1 MVYVING
8 RQLGKG
14 AKIGIYTPDFQKLD
28 VRRDDE
34 FIADETIHKPQNYT
48 QMLSIAQ
55 QLSSNFPH
63 VRVDLYNVNGK
74 IYFGEM
80 TFYDGS
86 GYMTF
91 NPDSFDEKMG
101 DLFEINSLI

>member
-1 MVYVING
+1 MVYVVNG

-14 AKIGIYTPDFQKLD
+14 AKIGIYTQDFQKLD
-28 VRRDDE
+28 IRRNDE
-34 FIADETIHKPQNYT
+34 FVADEIIQKPKNYSR
-48 QMLSIAQ
+48 MLSIAQ

-91 NPDSFDEKMG
+91 TPDCFDFELG
-101 DLFEINSLI
+101 RYFEIQ